1 MYVNGVHACDPRSTC
16 TVLCVGD
23 DDSINVT
30 EYSVAR
36 KLREI
41 SASRANGPDDV
52 PNFAVLYNVKDR

>member
-30 EYSVAR
+30 EYSVAK

-41 SASRANGPDDV
+41 STTHASGSDDILNR
-52 PNFAVLYNVKDR
+52 PLS